1 MTLPLKEIWVRYV
14 EWVSRNPQTTSEIES
29 SVKWIS
35 YFLAGKI
42 NYPNMIIIRPWCEV
56 TNQKPWFVA
65 EVVITK
71 NKLNNYILVVGNPK
85 FSNVK
90 KENGLKT

>member
-35 YFLAGKI
+35 YFLAGKM
-42 NYPNMIIIRPWCEV
+42 NYPNMFIIRP
-56 TNQKPWFVA
+56 
-65 EVVITK
+65 
-71 NKLNNYILVVGNPK
+71 
-85 FSNVK
+85 
-90 KENGLKT
+90 

>member
-42 NYPNMIIIRPWCEV
+42 TQIC
-56 TNQKPWFVA
+56 
-65 EVVITK
+65 
-71 NKLNNYILVVGNPK
+71 LSLDLD
-85 FSNVK
+85 VK
-90 KENGLKT
+90 

>member
-1 MTLPLKEIWVRYV
+1 MTLPLKEIWMRYV

-42 NYPNMIIIRPWCEV
+42 NWQICLSLDLDVE
-56 TNQKPWFVA
+56 
-65 EVVITK
+65 
-71 NKLNNYILVVGNPK
+71 
-85 FSNVK
+85 
-90 KENGLKT
+90 